1 MLCSILLSIIFMEMG
16 FQFMQDKNEWI
27 FLTELNEDF

>member
-16 FQFMQDKNEWI
+16 FQFMQAENEWI